1 VSNSGIITSP
11 QGEVILAA
19 GQTVTLADT
28 ATPGVTV
35 NVTGSA
41 GNVTNLGTITAEAG
55 RIGVAAG
62 LITNGGVINASSVVR
77 EG

>member
-1 VSNSGIITSP
+1 M
-11 QGEVILAA
+11 
-19 GQTVTLADT
+19 
-28 ATPGVTV
+28 

-77 EG
+77 EGGRIFLRASGNLTTTASSSISADGT